1 MENNNINNA
10 ANTAEEMSAVP
21 DEAAKEAVQETAP
34 ETETAF
40 DASDGNGAPDR
51 KKLSD
56 RDVTAHTAAM
66 WKYKPVPESPEP
78 YPESVSG
85 SASDGGFSVTAASV
99 RGKKH
104 KHDGSN
110 RDDSFAFEIV
120 DDMAIAAVSDGAG
133 SKAFSRIGAKAAC
146 EAVIKYSKIR
156 LEAIKRDFPDFR
168 RNLGGDIGSADFGNM
183 CSQIAEMLRGSCAEA
198 FAAVE
203 AAAEKR
209 EKNSEFEA
217 AVGRKPEL
225 KDFSCTLLAAAFIP
239 VETKNGREY
248 LTASIQVGDG
258 MIAAIDESA
267 EAQNALIILGDAD
280 SGSFAGETEF
290 ITSEQFRNPESLMS
304 RTKVRRGRLTSF
316 LMMTDGV
323 ADDYYPNNPQL
334 LRLALDL
341 KLNGIMPAGKK
352 VDAGSAD
359 TAVPEPVSYPWVNDG
374 DVLYALQYTKNVL
387 SETGLTLGDFWK
399 NKALQKKASLSEFGI
414 VHEKDRAE
422 MLTIW
427 LDNYVERGSFDDR
440 TLLMINTEN

>member
-10 ANTAEEMSAVP
+10 AETMSAAP
-21 DEAAKEAVQETAP
+21 AEAEKEALQENAQ
-34 ETETAF
+34 ENAE
-40 DASDGNGAPDR
+40 ASDVSDDTVAVGK

-78 YPESVSG
+78 YPESISG
-85 SASDGGFSVTAASV
+85 FAASAGFSVTAASV

-110 RDDSFAFEIV
+110 RDDSFAFEII
-120 DDMAIAAVSDGAG
+120 DGMAVAAVSDGAG

-156 LEAIKRDFPDFR
+156 LVAIKRDFPNFR
-168 RNLGGDIGSADFGNM
+168 RDLGGDIGSADFGKV

-203 AAAEKR
+203 AASEKR
-209 EKNSEFEA
+209 LKNPEFESA
-217 AVGRKPEL
+217 LDRKPEL
-225 KDFSCTLLAAAFIP
+225 KDFSCTLLAAVFIP

-258 MIAAIDESA
+258 MIAAVDENA
-267 EAQNALIILGDAD
+267 EVKNALIVLGDAD

-304 RTKVRRGRLTSF
+304 RTKVRRGKLTSF
-316 LMMTDGV
+316 LIMTDGV

-341 KLNGIMPAGKK
+341 KLNGIMPVTEAEGT
-352 VDAGSAD
+352 AESTD
-359 TAVPEPVSYPWVNDG
+359 TAVPEPVSYPWVNDR
-374 DVLYALQYTKNVL
+374 DVLYALQYAKNVL
-387 SETGLTLGDFWK
+387 SEMGLTLEDLWK
-399 NKALQKKASLSEFGI
+399 NKALQKKASLSGFGI

-422 MLTIW
+422 MLTVW

>member
-1 MENNNINNA
+1 MENNNINN
-10 ANTAEEMSAVP
+10 TAETMSAVS
-21 DEAAKEAVQETAP
+21 DEAEKEVLQETSP
-34 ETETAF
+34 ETVE
-40 DASDGNGAPDR
+40 ASDVSVNNAVSG
-51 KKLSD
+51 KEKLSD

-66 WKYKPVPESPEP
+66 WKYNPVPESPEP
-78 YPESVSG
+78 YPESISG
-85 SASDGGFSVTAASV
+85 FAASAGFSVTAASV

-110 RDDSFAFEIV
+110 RDDSFAFEII
-120 DDMAIAAVSDGAG
+120 DGMAVAAVSDGAG

-146 EAVIKYSKIR
+146 EAVIKYSEIR
-156 LEAIKRDFPDFR
+156 LDAIKRDFPNFR
-168 RNLGGDIGSADFGNM
+168 KDLGGDIGSANFGNV

-203 AAAEKR
+203 AASEKR
-209 EKNSEFEA
+209 LEYPEFEA
-217 AVGRKPEL
+217 ALDRKPEL
-225 KDFSCTLLAAAFIP
+225 KDFSCTLLAAVFIP

-258 MIAAIDESA
+258 MIAAVDENA
-267 EAQNALIILGDAD
+267 EVKNALIILGDAD

-304 RTKVRRGRLTSF
+304 RTKVRRGKLTSF

-334 LRLALDL
+334 LRLVLDL
-341 KLNGIMPAGKK
+341 KLNGIIPEA
-352 VDAGSAD
+352 DAGNSRDNAD
-359 TAVPEPVSYPWVNDG
+359 IAVPEPVSYPWVNDG
-374 DVLYALQYTKNVL
+374 DVLYALQYAKNVL
-387 SETGLTLGDFWK
+387 SETGLTLEDLWK
-399 NKALQKKASLSEFGI
+399 NKTLQKKASLSGFGI
-414 VHEKDRAE
+414 VHEKDCAE
-422 MLTIW
+422 MLTVW

>member
-1 MENNNINNA
+1 MENNNINN
-10 ANTAEEMSAVP
+10 TAEAMSAVS
-21 DEAAKEAVQETAP
+21 DEAEKEVLQETSP
-34 ETETAF
+34 ETAE
-40 DASDGNGAPDR
+40 ASDVSVNNAVSG
-51 KKLSD
+51 KEKLSD

-66 WKYKPVPESPEP
+66 WKYNPVPESPEP
-78 YPESVSG
+78 YPESISG
-85 SASDGGFSVTAASV
+85 FAASAGFSVTAASV

-110 RDDSFAFEIV
+110 RDDSFAFEII
-120 DDMAIAAVSDGAG
+120 DGMAVAAVSDGAG

-156 LEAIKRDFPDFR
+156 LDAIKRDFPNFR
-168 RNLGGDIGSADFGNM
+168 KDLGGDIGSANFGNV

-203 AAAEKR
+203 AASEKR
-209 EKNSEFEA
+209 LEYPEFEA
-217 AVGRKPEL
+217 ALDRKPEL
-225 KDFSCTLLAAAFIP
+225 KDFSCTLLAAVFIP

-258 MIAAIDESA
+258 MIAAVDENA
-267 EAQNALIILGDAD
+267 EVKNALIILGDAD

-304 RTKVRRGRLTSF
+304 RTKVRRGKLTSF

-334 LRLALDL
+334 LRLVLDL
-341 KLNGIMPAGKK
+341 KLNGIIPEAG
-352 VDAGSAD
+352 AGNSRDNAD
-359 TAVPEPVSYPWVNDG
+359 ISVPEPVSYPWVNDG
-374 DVLYALQYTKNVL
+374 DVLYALQYAKNVL
-387 SETGLTLGDFWK
+387 SETGLTLEDLWK
-399 NKALQKKASLSEFGI
+399 NKTLQKKASLSGFGI
-414 VHEKDRAE
+414 VHEKDCAE
-422 MLTIW
+422 MLTVW

>member
-1 MENNNINNA
+1 MDNNTNNVSAETKVEN
-10 ANTAEEMSAVP
+10 SA
-21 DEAAKEAVQETAP
+21 
-34 ETETAF
+34 ETEKIPAEISA
-40 DASDGNGAPDR
+40 DPVIPG
-51 KKLSD
+51 KEKLSD

-66 WKYKPVPESPEP
+66 WKYNPVPESPEP
-78 YPESVSG
+78 YPESICRGDLAG
-85 SASDGGFSVTAASV
+85 SFSVTAASV

-110 RDDSFAFEIV
+110 RDDSFAFEII
-120 DDMAIAAVSDGAG
+120 DDILIAAVSDGAG
-133 SKAFSRIGAKAAC
+133 SKPFSRIGAKAAC

-156 LEAIKRDFPDFR
+156 LEAIRRDLPKFR
-168 RNLGGDIGSADFGNM
+168 KDLGGALDGGEFGSV
-183 CSQIAEMLRGSCAEA
+183 CSQIAGMLRDSCAEA
-198 FAAVE
+198 FASVE

-209 EKNSEFEA
+209 ADNPEFEA

-225 KDFSCTLLAAAFIP
+225 KDFSCTLLSAVIIP

-248 LTASIQVGDG
+248 LTASIQLGDG
-258 MIAAIDESA
+258 MIAAIDENA
-267 EAQNALIILGDAD
+267 ETAGALIILGDAD

-304 RTKVRRGRLTSF
+304 RTKIRRGKLTSL

-341 KLNGIMPAGKK
+341 KLNGIMPLGNA
-352 VDAGSAD
+352 AD
-359 TAVPEPVSYPWVNDG
+359 TDNDKLPAVPEPVSYPWVNDG
-374 DVLYALQYTKNVL
+374 DVLYALQYAKNVL
-387 SETGLTLGDFWK
+387 SETGLTLEELWK
-399 NKALQKKASLSEFGI
+399 NKAVQQKASLAEFGI
-414 VHEKDRAE
+414 IHEKNAAE

-440 TLLMINTEN
+440 TLLLVNILN

>member
-10 ANTAEEMSAVP
+10 SETVSAFPDQAAKDVLQEELPKTAEDTNALTDTDVP
-21 DEAAKEAVQETAP
+21 GK
-34 ETETAF
+34 
-40 DASDGNGAPDR
+40 

-66 WKYKPVPESPEP
+66 WKYNPVPESPEP
-78 YPESVSG
+78 YPESISRFASSG
-85 SASDGGFSVTAASV
+85 EFSVTAASV

-110 RDDSFAFEIV
+110 RDDSFAFEII
-120 DDMAIAAVSDGAG
+120 DGMAVAAVSDGAG

-156 LEAIKRDFPDFR
+156 LEAIKRDFPNFR
-168 RNLGGDIGSADFGNM
+168 KELGGDIGSAIFGNV

-209 EKNSEFEA
+209 LGNPEFEA
-217 AVGRKPEL
+217 VVDRKTEL
-225 KDFSCTLLAAAFIP
+225 KDFSCTLLAAVFIP

-258 MIAAIDESA
+258 MIAAVDENA
-267 EAQNALIILGDAD
+267 EVKNALIILGDAD

-304 RTKVRRGRLTSF
+304 RTKVRRGKLTSF

-341 KLNGIMPAGKK
+341 KLNGIIPEAG
-352 VDAGSAD
+352 AGNSRDNAD
-359 TAVPEPVSYPWVNDG
+359 ISVPEPVSYPWVNDG
-374 DVLYALQYTKNVL
+374 DVLYALQYAKNVL
-387 SETGLTLGDFWK
+387 SETGLTLEDLWK
-399 NKALQKKASLSEFGI
+399 NKALQKKASLSGFGI
-414 VHEKDRAE
+414 VHEKDCAE

>member
-10 ANTAEEMSAVP
+10 AETMSAAT
-21 DEAAKEAVQETAP
+21 DETEKVALQETAQ
-34 ETETAF
+34 ETAE
-40 DASDGNGAPDR
+40 ASDVSVNNAVSG
-51 KKLSD
+51 KEKLSD

-66 WKYKPVPESPEP
+66 WKYNPVPESPEP
-78 YPESVSG
+78 YPESISG
-85 SASDGGFSVTAASV
+85 FAASAGFSVTAASV

-110 RDDSFAFEIV
+110 RDDSFAFEII
-120 DDMAIAAVSDGAG
+120 DGMAVAAVSDGAG

-156 LEAIKRDFPDFR
+156 LDAIKRDFPNFR
-168 RNLGGDIGSADFGNM
+168 KDLGGDIGSSNFGNV
-183 CSQIAEMLRGSCAEA
+183 CSQIAGMLRGSCAEA

-203 AAAEKR
+203 AAYEKR
-209 EKNSEFEA
+209 LEYPEFEA
-217 AVGRKPEL
+217 VLDRKPEL
-225 KDFSCTLLAAAFIP
+225 KDFSCTLLAAVFIP

-258 MIAAIDESA
+258 MIAAVDENA
-267 EAQNALIILGDAD
+267 EVKNALIILGDAD

-304 RTKVRRGRLTSF
+304 RTKVRRGKLTSF

-341 KLNGIMPAGKK
+341 KLNGIMPETSTGKSGGNE
-352 VDAGSAD
+352 DI
-359 TAVPEPVSYPWVNDG
+359 AVPEPVSYPWVNDG
-374 DVLYALQYTKNVL
+374 DVLYALQYTKSVL
-387 SETGLTLGDFWK
+387 SETGLTLEDLWK
-399 NKALQKKASLSEFGI
+399 NKALQKKASLSGFGI
-414 VHEKDRAE
+414 VHEKDCAE
-422 MLTIW
+422 MLTVW

-440 TLLMINTEN
+440 TLLMINIEN

>member
-10 ANTAEEMSAVP
+10 AETMSAAP
-21 DEAAKEAVQETAP
+21 AEAEKEALQENAQ
-34 ETETAF
+34 ENAE
-40 DASDGNGAPDR
+40 ASDVSDDTVAVGK

-78 YPESVSG
+78 YPESISG
-85 SASDGGFSVTAASV
+85 FAASAGFSVTAASV

-110 RDDSFAFEIV
+110 RDDSFAFEII
-120 DDMAIAAVSDGAG
+120 DGMAVAAVSDGAG

-156 LEAIKRDFPDFR
+156 LGAIKRDFPNFR
-168 RNLGGDIGSADFGNM
+168 RDLGGDIGSADFGKV

-203 AAAEKR
+203 AASEKR
-209 EKNSEFEA
+209 LKNPEFESA
-217 AVGRKPEL
+217 LDRKPEL
-225 KDFSCTLLAAAFIP
+225 KDFSCTLLAAVFIP

-258 MIAAIDESA
+258 MIAAVDENADS
-267 EAQNALIILGDAD
+267 ALIILGDAD

-304 RTKVRRGRLTSF
+304 RTKVRRGKLTSF

-341 KLNGIMPAGKK
+341 KLNGIMPVTEAEGT
-352 VDAGSAD
+352 AESTD

-374 DVLYALQYTKNVL
+374 DVLYALQYAKNVL
-387 SETGLTLGDFWK
+387 SETGLTLEDLWK
-399 NKALQKKASLSEFGI
+399 NKALQKKASLSGFGI
-414 VHEKDRAE
+414 VHENDCAE
-422 MLTIW
+422 MLTVW

>member
-1 MENNNINNA
+1 
-10 ANTAEEMSAVP
+10 MSAAP
-21 DEAAKEAVQETAP
+21 AEAEKEVLREAVP
-34 ETETAF
+34 KS
-40 DASDGNGAPDR
+40 SDVAVHDR
-51 KKLSD
+51 EKLSD

-66 WKYKPVPESPEP
+66 WKYNPVPESPEP
-78 YPESVSG
+78 YPESING
-85 SASDGGFSVTAASV
+85 FAFLEGFSVTAASV

-110 RDDSFAFEIV
+110 RDDSFAFEII
-120 DDMAIAAVSDGAG
+120 DGMAVAAVSDGAG
-133 SKAFSRIGAKAAC
+133 SKAFSRVGAKAAC

-168 RNLGGDIGSADFGNM
+168 KNLGGDIGSAEFGKV
-183 CSQIAEMLRGSCAEA
+183 CSQIAGMLRDSCAEA

-209 EKNSEFEA
+209 SENPEFEA
-217 AVGRKPEL
+217 AVDRKPEL

-239 VETKNGREY
+239 VETKSGREY

-258 MIAAIDESA
+258 MIAAVDENA
-267 EAQNALIILGDAD
+267 EVKNALIILGDAD

-341 KLNGIMPAGKK
+341 KLNGIMPA
-352 VDAGSAD
+352 AGTEDTVENTD

-374 DVLYALQYTKNVL
+374 DVFYALQYAKNVL
-387 SETGLTLGDFWK
+387 SETGLTLEDLWK
-399 NKALQKKASLSEFGI
+399 NKALQKKASLPEFGI
-414 VHEKDRAE
+414 VHEKNRAE
-422 MLTIW
+422 MLTVW

-440 TLLMINTEN
+440 TLLMINIEN